1 MSSPDE
7 IQVNLDRAESSLQAA
22 QLLIGTDFLDD
33 AASRAY
39 YAAFHAASALL
50 LSENLSFNSHS
61 GVLRAISLT
70 FIKAGRLDKSHGK
83 NLNWLAELRQIGD
96 YGEARRVTTDEARRA
111 ISIAKDFLTQ
121 VRLILKQL

>member
-7 IQVNLDRAESSLQAA
+7 IQVNLDRAKSSLQAA
-22 QLLIGTDFLDD
+22 QLLIGKDFLDD

-83 NLNWLAELRQIGD
+83 NLNWLAELR
-96 YGEARRVTTDEARRA
+96 
-111 ISIAKDFLTQ
+111 
-121 VRLILKQL
+121 

>member
-83 NLNWLAELRQIGD
+83 NLNWLAELR
-96 YGEARRVTTDEARRA
+96 
-111 ISIAKDFLTQ
+111 
-121 VRLILKQL
+121 